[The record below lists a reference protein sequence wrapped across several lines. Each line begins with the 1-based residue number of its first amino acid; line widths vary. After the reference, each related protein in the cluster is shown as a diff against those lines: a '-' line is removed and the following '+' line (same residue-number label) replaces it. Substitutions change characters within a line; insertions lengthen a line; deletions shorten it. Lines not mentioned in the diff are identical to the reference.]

1 MKLSTATETLL
12 SCEQAD
18 RFTLTRERY
27 GWSLQLVAFGRRLM
41 VDAVR

>member
-1 MKLSTATETLL
+1 MKLTTAAETLL
-12 SCEQAD
+12 PREQAY

-27 GWSLQLVAFGRRLM
+27 GWSLQLVAFGRRLI